1 MLSILVLASSNN
13 IYSPEQIGGRGH
25 DQSPRRQ
32 GHRIIEEGRRSY
44 PRVQGPSWRVP
55 KDRAD
60 PSYGDRFSPIC
71 GEPLENF
78 VVPMLA
84 IDLRETFIYT
94 SFCRKNN
101 ILLKNDSLNRNYA
114 DLEGRSRDDTNDFE
128 VKSV

>member
-1 MLSILVLASSNN
+1 
-13 IYSPEQIGGRGH
+13 
-25 DQSPRRQ
+25 
-32 GHRIIEEGRRSY
+32 
-44 PRVQGPSWRVP
+44 
-55 KDRAD
+55 
-60 PSYGDRFSPIC
+60 
-71 GEPLENF
+71 
-78 VVPMLA
+78 MLA